1 MATISTIGSFV
12 ADTALSLNRDWYI
25 LGGFM
30 LVNGMMVDLFMITCI
45 VQGWGLIRN
54 VGRIF
59 YAPKALTQL
68 EMDALYAGDGADM
81 YVVDRLQIVT
91 KFAVMCYS
99 APPPYRCS
107 TGSSSSLSSSLSRST
122 RLTSCIGSTPRR
134 GPTSL
139 VSRWCSHL

>member
-68 EMDALYAGDGADM
+68 EMDAAATHLPAPHRLAV
-81 YVVDRLQIVT
+81 YVALQ
-91 KFAVMCYS
+91 
-99 APPPYRCS
+99 
-107 TGSSSSLSSSLSRST
+107 
-122 RLTSCIGSTPRR
+122 
-134 GPTSL
+134 
-139 VSRWCSHL
+139 

>member
-59 YAPKALTQL
+59 YAPRALTQL

-81 YVVDRLQIVT
+81 YVVDRL
-91 KFAVMCYS
+91 
-99 APPPYRCS
+99 
-107 TGSSSSLSSSLSRST
+107 
-122 RLTSCIGSTPRR
+122 
-134 GPTSL
+134 
-139 VSRWCSHL
+139 